1 MRWGMETCPFLFIR
15 GNKKSLH
22 LGYKAYRKQ
31 YFSILLL
38 PFVPS
43 DTAKI
48 ADSRDTT
55 KYFL

>member
-1 MRWGMETCPFLFIR
+1 METCPFLFIR